1 MRLLLPSS
9 KQKSIVGCACDGA
22 NSLEIGRGLVDCSA
36 PMTPRFALA
45 AITVLALSLPGLRA
59 SAQTEESTDPSAEPE
74 GAKAAPK
81 PVPPAAPPAAEEAAP
96 AAPAAEAYVPF
107 APAPGPMRVEIP
119 GASIQFGIL
128 AQPQFEMAGAP
139 DADKMT
145 KNIFLRRLRFMVGGT
160 LFNTLE
166 FFVQTDWPNLFKLDP
181 GDTMAFDKNAPGL
194 NIQDAYVTWKL
205 LAPFGDRITRWFD
218 PKIDAGFMLPS
229 VSHNSLES
237 AAKLYGPD
245 YFVNSF
251 RRNVTGI
258 ADPFTSSGQSPVGRD
273 AGFQLRVLAV
283 NGHIDFRVGA
293 FQGHRIGAVPQST
306 TMPAVVGGLNAP
318 RVAARL
324 QINLLDA
331 EPGFFYQGTYLGAKK
346 VLSVGGFYDVQ
357 DKYKYYGGN
366 LFVDLPAGPGVVT
379 LQGDVV
385 HWDGGGFLT
394 LPKAT
399 VYMGE
404 VGYLIGPLMLSP
416 IARIERLVTPLVPN
430 PDTTMTGLIADPSN
444 PSENRYGGG
453 LAWWPYGHNSNVKA
467 FFTRVHRDPG
477 RHDFNVITVQ
487 WQVYVY

>member
-1 MRLLLPSS
+1 MRLRLRSR
-9 KQKSIVGCACDGA
+9 KRKNIARCAGDGG
-22 NSLEIGRGLVDCSA
+22 NSLDIGSGLVDGPA
-36 PMTPRFALA
+36 PMKQRFVLA
-45 AITVLALSLPGLRA
+45 AIAVIALSLPGLRA

-74 GAKAAPK
+74 GTKPAPKAAPL
-81 PVPPAAPPAAEEAAP
+81 PPAPAPVEVEAASEPPATNP
-96 AAPAAEAYVPF
+96 YVPF
-107 APAPGPMRVEIP
+107 APPPGPMRVEVP

-128 AQPQFEMAGAP
+128 AQPQFEVAGAP
-139 DADKMT
+139 DADKTT

-160 LFNTLE
+160 LFKTIE

-181 GDTMAFDKNAPGL
+181 SDTMVFDKNGPGL
-194 NIQDAYVTWKL
+194 NIQDAYVTYKPVGEL
-205 LAPFGDRITRWFD
+205 I
-218 PKIDAGFMLPS
+218 KVDAGFMLPP

-273 AGFQLRVLAV
+273 AGVQLRVLAL
-283 NGHIDFRVGA
+283 NGHIDFRGGA
-293 FQGHRIGAVPQST
+293 FQGHRVGAVPQST
-306 TMPAVVGGLNAP
+306 MTPAVVGGLNAP
-318 RVAARL
+318 RATLRL

-346 VLSVGGFYDVQ
+346 VISIGGFYDFQ
-357 DKYKYYGGN
+357 DKYKYFGGN
-366 LFVDLPAGPGVVT
+366 VFVDLPVGPGILT
-379 LQGDVV
+379 AQFDGV
-385 HWDGGGFLT
+385 HWDGGTFLT
-394 LPKAT
+394 LGKAT

-404 VGYLIGPLMLSP
+404 LGYLIGPIMLSP
-416 IARIERLVTPLVPN
+416 IARIERLVTPLVPMDPSMPN
-430 PDTTMTGLIADPSN
+430 SALIADPSN
-444 PSENRYGGG
+444 PSEDRYGGG
-453 LAWWPYGHNSNVKA
+453 LAFWPYGHNSNLKA

>member
-1 MRLLLPSS
+1 M
-9 KQKSIVGCACDGA
+9 
-22 NSLEIGRGLVDCSA
+22 N
-36 PMTPRFALA
+36 PRFALA
-45 AITVLALSLPGLRA
+45 AIAVIALSLPGLRA
-59 SAQTEESTDPSAEPE
+59 SAQTEESTDSSAEPE
-74 GAKAAPK
+74 GAK
-81 PVPPAAPPAAEEAAP
+81 PVPKAPPPPAPPAVEEAPTVAP
-96 AAPAAEAYVPF
+96 SSDPYVPF
-107 APAPGPMRVEIP
+107 APPPGPMRVEIP

-128 AQPQFEMAGAP
+128 AQPQVEVAGAP
-139 DADKMT
+139 DADKTT

-160 LFNTLE
+160 LFNNFE

-205 LAPFGDRITRWFD
+205 LAPFGDRITRWIDIKFD
-218 PKIDAGFMLPS
+218 GGFMLPP

-273 AGFQLRVLAV
+273 TGFQLRVLAL
-283 NGHIDFRVGA
+283 NGHIDFRGGA
-293 FQGHRIGAVPQST
+293 FQGHRVGAVPQST
-306 TMPAVVGGLNAP
+306 MTPAVVGGLNAP
-318 RVAARL
+318 RLTFRL

-346 VLSVGGFYDVQ
+346 ILSIGGFYDFQ
-357 DKYKYYGGN
+357 DKYKYFGGN
-366 LFVDLPAGPGVVT
+366 VFVDVPLGPGILT
-379 LQGDVV
+379 AQFDGV
-385 HWDGGGFLT
+385 HWDGGTFLT

-404 VGYLIGPLMLSP
+404 LGYLIGPIMLSP

-430 PDTTMTGLIADPSN
+430 PDPAMTGLIADPSN
-444 PSENRYGGG
+444 PSEDRYGGG
-453 LAWWPYGHNSNVKA
+453 VAFWPYGHNSNVKL
-467 FFTRVHRDPG
+467 FYTRVHRDPG
-477 RHDFNVITVQ
+477 RHDFNVITLQ